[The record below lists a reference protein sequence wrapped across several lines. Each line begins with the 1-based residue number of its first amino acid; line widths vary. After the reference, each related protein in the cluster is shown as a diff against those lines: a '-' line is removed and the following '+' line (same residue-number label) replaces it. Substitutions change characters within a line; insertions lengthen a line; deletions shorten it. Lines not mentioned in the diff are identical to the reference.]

1 MALSVVDL
9 RSRHL
14 PDPMVA
20 TLLAG
25 LIVLDAATALS
36 GGRPESLLWAC
47 AGGLS
52 YGGLLLMVKVLA
64 PSGLGGDVKLA
75 VPLGW
80 QIGFAGGTGFP
91 TAVLM
96 ALLIACLSALV
107 WQVMGRLRGH
117 RWPQTLVFGPW
128 LGAAAVLVVSI
139 PRSGIRPSRRAR
151 ISSLS

>member
-91 TAVLM
+91 TAALM
-96 ALLIACLSALV
+96 ALLIACLSAPGV
-107 WQVMGRLRGH
+107 AGDGTPPGAPVAPDAGLRSVAWS
-117 RWPQTLVFGPW
+117 RSRPRRFDPTKRYSPEPEGPHK
-128 LGAAAVLVVSI
+128 
-139 PRSGIRPSRRAR
+139 
-151 ISSLS
+151 